1 MSNPEIKTDLAGQTV
16 PYVLRQGEG
25 RTLVVAGQV
34 IRVLAG
40 TDETAGGYGAV
51 ICEATLDRQPIPL
64 HYHEREHDTWF
75 CTRGRLRIWAN
86 GISRVLT
93 DGDFAYVR
101 PGHIHSYQSVAPR
114 TQFFG
119 IVAPGG
125 WEGFFDSAG
134 AAWELPGLPPINH
147 PFDFSRMGPAMQRYG
162 VMRVADATYAEVSS
176 GDATDRALPEA
187 PESYVLQA
195 GYGKRRRLHGHLSTQ
210 VLAPELCDGKADM
223 RTIEAGRGTKMPS
236 IRHAQTH
243 VSLYL
248 LEGALTLSLA
258 GETHELKA
266 GDFANIPAGTAYS
279 IEVTT
284 GQARWLLSAANGEGL
299 SFWDELG
306 VATEEFTFSAEADGA
321 AFGALVAGADLK
333 DTRAAD

>member
-1 MSNPEIKTDLAGQTV
+1 MSNPDIKTNLAGQAV

-51 ICEATLDRQPIPL
+51 ICEATIDRQPIPL

-86 GISRVLT
+86 GFSRVLT
-93 DGDFAYVR
+93 EGDFAYVR
-101 PGHIHSYQSVAPR
+101 PNDVHSYQSVAPR

-134 AAWELPGLPPINH
+134 ASWELPGLPPVNH
-147 PFDFSRMGPAMQRYG
+147 PFDFSRMGPAMQRFG
-162 VMRVADATYAEVSS
+162 VMRVADATYADVSS
-176 GDATDRALPEA
+176 GDATDRVLPDA

-195 GYGKRRRLHGHLSTQ
+195 GYGKRRRLNGHLSTQ
-210 VLAPELCDGKADM
+210 VLAPEICDGTVDM
-223 RTIEAGRGTKMPS
+223 RTIEAGFGAKMPA
-236 IRHAQTH
+236 IRHEQTH
-243 VSLYL
+243 LSLYL
-248 LEGALTLSLA
+248 LEGTLTLSLA
-258 GETHELKA
+258 GETYVLEA
-266 GDFANIPAGTAYS
+266 GDFANIPAATAYS
-279 IEVTT
+279 TEVAT
-284 GQARWLLSAANGEGL
+284 GHARWLLSAANGEGL

-306 VATEEFTFSAEADGA
+306 AATEEFTFSPEADGQ
-321 AFGALVAGADLK
+321 AFDAMISGAVLR